1 MSRGL
6 GNVQRKVLEVLQAR
20 DGSCALHELV
30 FLVYAPFDGARDGDV
45 SAYKLTYCDL
55 YKRDRTAYVAT
66 WRAVQ
71 TLKRR
76 GIVTT
81 VVVHIKSELA
91 PLLAPAERRW
101 ISVKLAEQFCLPES
115 TLIVANDGWS
125 DPRRLTIAQDW
136 RAWAEQQ
143 GYRPLQHEPIAGAEA
158 VLEVWARTARTDPYL
173 VYVPPLPGR
182 KAASLDIC
190 PSRERAEQVLSI
202 VKRLFLEAHT
212 AQHEQAAQ

>member
-6 GNVQRKVLEVLQAR
+6 GKVQRKVIEVLQAGG
-20 DGSCALHELV
+20 GSCALHELV
-30 FLVYAPFDGARDGDV
+30 FLVYAPFDPARDLDV
-45 SAYKLTYCDL
+45 SAYKLTHCDL
-55 YKRDRTAYVAT
+55 YKRDRAAYVAT

-81 VVVHIKSELA
+81 VVVHIKPELA
-91 PLLAPAERRW
+91 PLLAPAERQW
-101 ISVKLAEQFCLPES
+101 IRVELAEQLCLPDT
-115 TLIVANDGWS
+115 TLIVTHDGWS

-143 GYRPLQHEPIAGAEA
+143 DYRPLQHEPIAGAEA
-158 VLEVWARTARTDPYL
+158 VLEIWARTARTDPYL

-182 KAASLDIC
+182 KAPSLDIC
-190 PSRERAEQVLSI
+190 PSCERAYQVLSI
-202 VKRLFLEAHT
+202 SKRLFLEAQT
-212 AQHEQAAQ
+212 AQQELAAQ

>member
-6 GNVQRKVLEVLQAR
+6 GSVQRKVIEVLQAR

-30 FLVYAPFDGARDGDV
+30 FLVYAPFDPARDWDV
-45 SAYKLTYCDL
+45 SAYKLTQRDL

-81 VVVHIKSELA
+81 VVVHVKPEVA
-91 PLLAPAERRW
+91 PLFAPAERQW
-101 ISVKLAEQFCLPES
+101 IRVKLAEQFCLPDT
-115 TLIVANDGWS
+115 TLIVTNDGWS

-143 GYRPLQHEPIAGAEA
+143 GYRLLQHEPIAGAEA

-182 KAASLDIC
+182 NAPSLDIC
-190 PSRERAEQVLSI
+190 PSRERAYQVLSI
-202 VKRLFLEAHT
+202 SKQLFLDAHT
-212 AQHEQAAQ
+212 AEQQQAAQ